1 MGAVGNELQH
11 CLGLTTRFCTAH
23 VGEPYQLHDDA
34 CFGVCCSSLSVQP
47 CSTRIPAFLR
57 SFSSP
62 CCVYLSFL
70 IFAGSLLKFSQ
81 TLPPPLPSI
90 YPYRYHPHNPSIS
103 LYLHPSL
110 PLFCV
115 RHCAKP
121 SGQHMNYHG
130 LTFLGSL
137 SCRRQ
142 VLCSQECYN
151 GGMTQNIQQL
161 KALGQLG
168 GRSGVQSVTPE
179 GRKFEDSRS
188 EGWAEVGK
196 GHPKD

>member
-1 MGAVGNELQH
+1 MLLIPERAALFDPHSRVLEVLQLPLL
-11 CLGLTTRFCTAH
+11 CLFIFSDFCRVTFKIFSDFAT
-23 VGEPYQLHDDA
+23 
-34 CFGVCCSSLSVQP
+34 SSTIYLPVQVSSTQSIHLSVSP
-47 CSTRIPAFLR
+47 
-57 SFSSP
+57 SFP
-62 CCVYLSFL
+62 
-70 IFAGSLLKFSQ
+70 
-81 TLPPPLPSI
+81 
-90 YPYRYHPHNPSIS
+90 
-103 LYLHPSL
+103 
-110 PLFCV
+110 
-115 RHCAKP
+115 P